1 MNILSILLSRYHG
14 INVENVF
21 RFQIPRVNG
30 LDAWVPA
37 VSDTSQ
43 MLDFDLGV
51 EYEVRP
57 PPFSLSFYIRL
68 LVQSSSIVL
77 TLRLSIRTVKFL
89 FPGCPYFEIGLIRGQ
104 DV

>member
-21 RFQIPRVNG
+21 RFQIPSVNG

-57 PPFSLSFYIRL
+57 PPLLSFL
-68 LVQSSSIVL
+68 LYSPPSTIFFNRFNPPAQYQN
-77 TLRLSIRTVKFL
+77 
-89 FPGCPYFEIGLIRGQ
+89 C
-104 DV
+104 